1 MAAKKKKKLERFIA
15 LGSSQFAVAALEALK
30 EHGSTPELLVNRRV
44 ADPETGARTR
54 RSPAARWAKRN
65 DIPRIVP
72 EDHKKNAWVD
82 KILEDPPDLV
92 LALGWN
98 SALPPQLVDAPPL
111 GCIGLHASA
120 LPKYRGANPV
130 RACLAAGESSTGV
143 TLYRIEG
150 SEWDGPILA
159 SESLDIASDETYG
172 ELLPRVSEVG
182 GQLAV
187 ELVKRFSAGRKFTE
201 KKQDNK
207 RRTKT
212 ARLGRRHRKPPWW
225 LKSDKVYDRLRAYL
239 PEPGLECFIRG
250 MRLEIVRGKP
260 MEWMRPTFG
269 DTGTYLGLRTG
280 RIAVLCDQST
290 VFGIERI
297 RRVGEEPV
305 SAARFARE
313 YDLEIGSYFV

>member
-1 MAAKKKKKLERFIA
+1 MAAKKKQKLERFVV
-15 LGSSQFAVAALEALK
+15 LGSSQFAVAALEALR
-30 EHGSTPELLVNRRV
+30 EQGSTPELLVNRRV
-44 ADPETGARTR
+44 VDPETGARTR
-54 RSPAARWAKRN
+54 RSPAARWARRH
-65 DIPRIVP
+65 DIPRLVP
-72 EDHKKNAWVD
+72 EDHKRDGWVD
-82 KILEDPPDLV
+82 KVLETAPDMV
-92 LALGWN
+92 LALGWH
-98 SALPPQLVDAPPL
+98 SALPAQLLEAPPL

-130 RACLAAGESSTGV
+130 RACLAGGESSTGV

-159 SESLDIASDETYG
+159 NESLDIGGDETYG
-172 ELLPRVSEVG
+172 ELLPRISEVG
-182 GQLAV
+182 GQMAV

-201 KKQDNK
+201 KKQDVG
-207 RRTKT
+207 RTTKT

-225 LKSDKVYDRLRAYL
+225 MKSDKVYDRLRAYS

-250 MRLEIVRGKP
+250 MRLEILRGKP

-280 RIAVLCDQST
+280 RIAVLCDEST

-297 RRVGEEPV
+297 RRVGEESV
-305 SAARFARE
+305 SASRFARE
-313 YDLEIGSYFV
+313 YDLKVGSYFV